1 MKFKDKKNE
10 ATGVASSRKGGQIA
24 QDKMT
29 KEVELMVDLL
39 GVALGDNFIQ
49 LEVEPKGVKITP
61 ETIIGM
67 IDKKDKKKLN

>member
-10 ATGVASSRKGGQIA
+10 PTIVGSSSKGGQIA

-49 LEVEPKGVKITP
+49 LEVEPKIPIKIN
-61 ETIIGM
+61 
-67 IDKKDKKKLN
+67 KKKLN

>member
-29 KEVELMVDLL
+29 KAIEQLAENLAD
-39 GVALGDNFIQ
+39 ALGEEFIQ
-49 LEVEPKGVKITP
+49 LEVEPKLQKIN
-61 ETIIGM
+61 
-67 IDKKDKKKLN
+67 KKKLN

>member
-1 MKFKDKKNE
+1 MRFKDKKNE
-10 ATGVASSRKGGQIA
+10 PTIVGSSRKGGQIA

-49 LEVEPKGVKITP
+49 LEVEPKIPIKI
-61 ETIIGM
+61 
-67 IDKKDKKKLN
+67 DKKKLN